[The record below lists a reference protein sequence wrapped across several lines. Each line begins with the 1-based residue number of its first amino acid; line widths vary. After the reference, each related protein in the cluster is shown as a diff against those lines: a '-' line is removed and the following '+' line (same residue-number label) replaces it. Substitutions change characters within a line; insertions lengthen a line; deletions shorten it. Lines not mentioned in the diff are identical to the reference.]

1 MSETENAQIDFH
13 GIWESDTAAL
23 EDGCRFVKEL
33 EAARAWHAGVPN
45 GQHADELIQHFCLKV
60 RRSPDT
66 LLGRLS
72 RGYKLDNTGIVAI
85 AMVLLAYVSDCGSF
99 NMFTIGTLACGLS
112 IQEVARFRR
121 HIENGTSF
129 MRLLEKHGSNL
140 FPRPPIIGMSS
151 GNDYWWGPL
160 RREIEALP
168 VKEGRE

>member
-99 NMFTIGTLACGLS
+99 NMFTI
-112 IQEVARFRR
+112 
-121 HIENGTSF
+121 

-140 FPRPPIIGMSS
+140 VPRPPIIGMSS

>member
-99 NMFTIGTLACGLS
+99 NMFTIGTLARTCSPGRQS
-112 IQEVARFRR
+112 SACRR
-121 HIENGTSF
+121 GTITGGGRCAGRS
-129 MRLLEKHGSNL
+129 
-140 FPRPPIIGMSS
+140 
-151 GNDYWWGPL
+151 
-160 RREIEALP
+160 RRC
-168 VKEGRE
+168 R